1 MSKGFKA
8 LLGKANGR
16 KISVWLFLISF
27 FLVQS
32 LALFFGT
39 GRVTVAAQIPTAE
52 TVVQTPARE
61 TLLERGKV
69 LYDAGKFSE
78 AVVVLQQAVAAF
90 KAEGDGLREAIA
102 LSNLAL
108 AYQQLG
114 SWSEA
119 EQALTDSL
127 KLLQSGE
134 NVAKSKSGTS
144 DTTKILAQTLEIQ
157 GRLQLSLGKAE
168 QALTTWQQASNTYA
182 QIGDRDGIAQSKI
195 NQAQALQNMGLNP
208 RACTTILNALGID
221 NQECK
226 LSAQQLQTLKAQPAS
241 SLNALGLRSLGDTL
255 QLVGDLKQSEAV
267 LKQSLEVAEGL
278 KLPADISAAL
288 LGLGNNA
295 RAQRRQN
302 TDKNQ
307 ATYTKAA
314 IGYYQQAADQSTS
327 ATTKLQA
334 QLNELS
340 LLVETKQLSEAEAL
354 WREIQ
359 PNLATLPPNR
369 TGVDARINLA
379 QSLLKLSSAET
390 KEVAQQ
396 LAIALQQAKNLGD
409 QRAMAYA
416 LGNLAGVYEQT
427 QQLDNAKELTD
438 QALLLAQTINAPD
451 IAYRWQWQLGRLLKA
466 QGNRESAMPQALR
479 EASIAAYDSAVKTL
493 QSLRGDLVRNP
504 DVQFSFRE
512 SVEPVYREFVELL
525 LESQGTTKA
534 AEDKDLK
541 KARDVIE
548 SLQLAELVNFLREDC
563 LNGVPVQIDQVD
575 QKAAVIYPI
584 VLKDRLEVVL
594 ALPNAPLRHYTTPL
608 QQAEV
613 EGVFT
618 RLREAIAPLGT
629 SSNRGVAIPNPLQD
643 VLSPFTTSTNRG
655 QIIVVKPRDE
665 NAPPVQERYIT
676 LSQKVYDWLIRPAE
690 QDIAASNTKT
700 LVFVLDGSLRN
711 LPMAVLHDGKQFLVE
726 KYAIALT
733 PGLQL
738 LDAKK
743 TLPRVNLTA
752 FKGGLSKARQNFP
765 ALPYV
770 KDELEQIRS
779 ESKVSGKLL
788 LDESF
793 TSTALQKEIDSIPF
807 PVIHLA
813 THGQFSSNA
822 EDTFI
827 LTWDGRLNVKELND
841 LLRSREE
848 SGKGAIELLV
858 LSACQTAA
866 GDKRAALGLAG
877 VAVRAGARST
887 VATLWFVSD
896 AATAKVMTQFYREL
910 SDTSI
915 TKAEALRRAQVSL
928 LKSSDYQEPIYW
940 APYVMIGN
948 WL

>member
-1 MSKGFKA
+1 
-8 LLGKANGR
+8 
-16 KISVWLFLISF
+16 
-27 FLVQS
+27 
-32 LALFFGT
+32 
-39 GRVTVAAQIPTAE
+39 
-52 TVVQTPARE
+52 
-61 TLLERGKV
+61 
-69 LYDAGKFSE
+69 
-78 AVVVLQQAVAAF
+78 
-90 KAEGDGLREAIA
+90 
-102 LSNLAL
+102 
-108 AYQQLG
+108 
-114 SWSEA
+114 
-119 EQALTDSL
+119 
-127 KLLQSGE
+127 
-134 NVAKSKSGTS
+134 
-144 DTTKILAQTLEIQ
+144 
-157 GRLQLSLGKAE
+157 
-168 QALTTWQQASNTYA
+168 
-182 QIGDRDGIAQSKI
+182 
-195 NQAQALQNMGLNP
+195 
-208 RACTTILNALGID
+208 
-221 NQECK
+221 
-226 LSAQQLQTLKAQPAS
+226 
-241 SLNALGLRSLGDTL
+241 L

-288 LGLGNNA
+288 FSLGNNA
-295 RAQRRQN
+295 RAQRKQN
-302 TDKNQ
+302 TNKNSG
-307 ATYTKAA
+307 TYTKTA

-327 ATTKLQA
+327 ATTKLRA

-340 LLVETKQLSEAEAL
+340 LLVEIKQLPEAEAL

-369 TGVDARINLA
+369 TGVYARINLA
-379 QSLLKLSSAET
+379 QSLLKLSSTET

-396 LAIALQQAKNLGD
+396 LAIALQQAKSLGD

-466 QGNRESAMPQALR
+466 QGNRESA
-479 EASIAAYDSAVKTL
+479 IAAYDSAVKTL
-493 QSLRGDLVRNP
+493 QSLRRDLVSINP

-525 LESQGTTKA
+525 LESQGSTKA
-534 AEDKDLK
+534 AQEKDLK
-541 KARDVIE
+541 QARDVIE
-548 SLQLAELVNFLREDC
+548 SLQLAELVNFFREDC

-594 ALPNAPLRHYTTPL
+594 TLPNAPLRHYATPL
-608 QQAEV
+608 PQAEV

-618 RLREAIAPLGT
+618 RLREAIAPLGAN
-629 SSNRGVAIPNPLQD
+629 SNRGVAIPNPLQD
-643 VLSPFTTSTNRG
+643 ILSSFTTSTNRG
-655 QIIVVKPRDE
+655 PIIVVKPRDE

-676 LSQKVYDWLIRPAE
+676 LSQKVYDWLIRPVE
-690 QDIAASNTKT
+690 QDIAASNVKT
-700 LVFVLDGSLRN
+700 LVFVLDGPLVN

-743 TLPRVNLTA
+743 PLPRVNLTA

-765 ALPYV
+765 PLPYV

-779 ESKVSGKLL
+779 EAKVSGELL
-788 LDESF
+788 LDEGF
-793 TSTALQKEIDSIPF
+793 TSTTLQKEIDSIPF
-807 PVIHLA
+807 PVVHLA

-827 LTWDGRLNVKELND
+827 LTWDGRLNVNQLNS

-896 AATAKVMTQFYREL
+896 AATAKLMTQFYREL

-915 TKAEALRRAQVSL
+915 TKAEALRRAQVAL

-940 APYVMIGN
+940 APYVMVGN